1 MSLVKVKDKFQ
12 VTIPT
17 KIRKQARLGVGDL
30 LEVAVQNKTIL
41 LKPKALVD
49 RDSAEA
55 GIREGLRDYRKGRV
69 LGPFRSVKEFK
80 ASIKR
85 A

>member
-17 KIRKQARLGVGDL
+17 KIRKQARLGVGDV
-30 LEVAVQNKTIL
+30 LEVVVHNKAIL

-49 RDSAEA
+49 RDVAET
-55 GIREGLRDYRKGRV
+55 GIREGLRDYRKGKV
-69 LGPFRSVKEFK
+69 TGPFRSVKEFK
-80 ASIKR
+80 ATLKR

>member
-1 MSLVKVKDKFQ
+1 
-12 VTIPT
+12 
-17 KIRKQARLGVGDL
+17 

-49 RDSAEA
+49 RESVEA

-69 LGPFRSVKEFK
+69 RGPFRSVKEFK